1 MSNWTDGKR
10 EAPEPLEGNV
20 VATVIGGTIVWFAL
34 FLLQLPFYGWYQERG
49 HDWWIWTCLAGGGL
63 GLIGIWYVRARD
75 AAIRRPAEQSPV
87 EQSPAGE
94 APAGEA
100 PNPAGPADAP
110 GPADAGKRPAA
121 DPLTVDDMTQRV
133 DDDAGEERPGP
144 GEGRAH

>member
-20 VATVIGGTIVWFAL
+20 VATVTGGTVVWFAL
-34 FLLQLPFYGWYQERG
+34 FLLQLPFYGWYREHG

-63 GLIGIWYVRARD
+63 GLIGVWYVRARD
-75 AAIRRPAEQSPV
+75 AAIRRA
-87 EQSPAGE
+87 AGE
-94 APAGEA
+94 SPGRQVAPDAEA
-100 PNPAGPADAP
+100 PTAAD
-110 GPADAGKRPAA
+110 PADAGKRSAA

-133 DDDAGEERPGP
+133 DDDAGGERPGP